1 MKRKNLD
8 YDLQT
13 RVRRSLEYM
22 VNQEE
27 AEQFLQEQKL
37 LDKLPFSL
45 KDEVLLQTNGKIL
58 ADNQTFI
65 KFFSED
71 VFRQLVRIMK
81 RKRFTP
87 EEVIFS
93 VRIYKKS

>member
-8 YDLQT
+8 HDLQT

-22 VNQEE
+22 VNEEE
-27 AEQFLQEQKL
+27 AEQFLKEQKL
-37 LDKLPFSL
+37 MDKLPFSL

-58 ADNQTFI
+58 ADYPTFV

-71 VFRQLVRIMK
+71 VFRHLVRIMK

-87 EEVIFS
+87 EEIIFS
-93 VRIYKKS
+93 VMFFF